1 MSMQLTIKF
10 FGRLQESTEV
20 AEAALDLADGCT
32 VAQLVDHLV
41 HHYPALAGQSFQVAV
56 NRRVAPQERVLEVG
70 DEVAALPPFSG
81 G

>member
-1 MSMQLTIKF
+1 MQLTINF
-10 FGRLQESTEV
+10 FGRLQETTG
-20 AEAALDLADGCT
+20 AASQRLDLAEGTT
-32 VAQLVDHLV
+32 VGQLLDQLIQ
-41 HHYPALAGQSFQVAV
+41 HHPALAEQSFQVAV